1 MLSKI
6 IEANRHTTAAG
17 MLNLS
22 LNEGVS
28 DAAVAVLVRVPP
40 LAAAGEVDANGWPHD
55 FFECV
60 AGSMPELSRPPQGHF
75 EERVPLAEVFYPI
88 RTPGS
93 PGCGNGTRA

>member
-6 IEANRHTTAAG
+6 IEANGHTTAAG

-40 LAAAGEVDANGWPHD
+40 LAAAGEVDANG
-55 FFECV
+55 
-60 AGSMPELSRPPQGHF
+60 
-75 EERVPLAEVFYPI
+75 
-88 RTPGS
+88 
-93 PGCGNGTRA
+93 